1 MSNQAN
7 KNEKEKNKS
16 FNNSQASGS
25 EYHKE
30 HAGHVEG
37 YGEIYPEAKNV
48 IDTTNKND

>member
-1 MSNQAN
+1 MSNQADKN
-7 KNEKEKNKS
+7 KKEKS
-16 FNNSQASGS
+16 LNNSQASGS